1 MYFYCSYA
9 FCKSLFT
16 FHSFLISL
24 IAIMFYISYFH
35 NNISHSLNYFKI
47 SFTFTLFITII
58 IYSIMIVFIMVSYS
72 LTSISLLLDV
82 PFTNGVYTHGF
93 SFDQWNN
100 RAFYSLKSSGII
112 ADDSIMINDSFTS
125 SFHVIQEY
133 NLWLFIWLECLFV
146 SKRIHN
152 KML

>member
-1 MYFYCSYA
+1 
-9 FCKSLFT
+9 
-16 FHSFLISL
+16 
-24 IAIMFYISYFH
+24 
-35 NNISHSLNYFKI
+35 
-47 SFTFTLFITII
+47 
-58 IYSIMIVFIMVSYS
+58 MIVFTLPSYS
-72 LTSISLLLDV
+72 LASISLLLDV

-100 RAFYSLKSSGII
+100 GTFYLLKSSGII

-146 SKRIHN
+146 CFKKNS
-152 KML
+152 